1 MQHLNRLDQNLT
13 PVAAPPRIAQSRFLS
28 LLIILGLAATCGA
41 QTLTD
46 QVVNC
51 ANQLRAIVPVA
62 DEFKDQR
69 EQVLSSLNDLEAAAR
84 DGHQYLALYRLQ
96 SLWTS
101 IQPVE
106 YSRSKAAVAKEGLP
120 AFEKS
125 WRQLSTELKSQQASI
140 NKAIPP
146 MLPTAV
152 RGLIQIC
159 LTKSQAYYESSRPFG
174 EDVQLR
180 SGLYYMGVASAELDF
195 ASLCLRQSFS
205 GQPSSP
211 PFHSLG
217 PELLRLDNSIVELYK
232 QRDAPELVEEFIA
245 LSSNMELANQ
255 LERAARYDGA
265 LIAYLDTILK
275 LGLLEVPAPSPEAAA
290 TLGTRLDQMANRLGD
305 GNRDNSVGMIYLA
318 MARQALARTTAGPQ
332 ASDNLK
338 KAAVVID
345 RVLPAYSNTVLEVK

>member
-13 PVAAPPRIAQSRFLS
+13 TAAAPSRITQTRFLS
-28 LLIILGLAATCGA
+28 LLIILCLAATCGA

-69 EQVLSSLNDLEAAAR
+69 ERVLSSLNDLEAAAR

-106 YSRSKAAVAKEGLP
+106 YSRSKAAIAKQGLP
-120 AFEKS
+120 AFENS
-125 WRQLSTELKSQQASI
+125 WRRLSTELKSQEASI

-146 MLPTAV
+146 RLPTAV

-174 EDVQLR
+174 EDVQIR
-180 SGLYYMGVASAELDF
+180 SGLYYMGVAGAELDF
-195 ASLCLRQSFS
+195 ASMCLRQNFA
-205 GQPSSP
+205 GHPSSP

-217 PELLRLDNSIVELYK
+217 SALQQLDNNIVDLYK
-232 QRDAPELVEEFIA
+232 QRDSPQLVEEFIA
-245 LSSNMELANQ
+245 LSSNMEFANQ
-255 LERAARYDGA
+255 LERAGRYDGA
-265 LIAYLDTILK
+265 LVAYLDTVLK
-275 LGLLEVPAPSPEAAA
+275 LGLLEMAAPATDALAALRDSLDTFA
-290 TLGTRLDQMANRLGD
+290 SRLAD
-305 GNRDNSVGMIYLA
+305 GRRDNSVGLIYCA
-318 MARQALARTTAGPQ
+318 MARRALAHAAAAPQ
-332 ASDNLK
+332 SADDLK
-338 KAAVVID
+338 KAAVLVN
-345 RVLPAYSNTVLEVK
+345 RVLPAYFETALE

>member
-13 PVAAPPRIAQSRFLS
+13 PAAPPPRIAQSRFLS
-28 LLIILGLAATCGA
+28 LLIILCLAATCGA

-106 YSRSKAAVAKEGLP
+106 YSRSKAAIAKEGLP

-125 WRQLSTELKSQQASI
+125 WRRLSTELKSQQASI
-140 NKAIPP
+140 DKSIPP
-146 MLPTAV
+146 RLPTAV

-174 EDVQLR
+174 EDVQIR

-195 ASLCLRQSFS
+195 ASLCLKQSFA

-217 PELLRLDNSIVELYK
+217 PELQRLDNSIVELYK

-275 LGLLEVPAPSPEAAA
+275 LGLLEVPAPSPDAAV
-290 TLGTRLDQMANRLGD
+290 TLGTRLDQIANRPGD
-305 GNRDNSVGMIYLA
+305 GSRDNSVGLIYLA
-318 MARQALARTTAGPQ
+318 MGRQALSRATTGPK
-332 ASDNLK
+332 APDNLK

-345 RVLPAYSNTVLEVK
+345 RVLPAYINTALEMK

>member
-1 MQHLNRLDQNLT
+1 
-13 PVAAPPRIAQSRFLS
+13 V
-28 LLIILGLAATCGA
+28 LILCLAATCTA

-46 QVVNC
+46 QVLNR

-62 DEFKDQR
+62 DEFKGQR

-84 DGHQYLALYRLQ
+84 DGHGYLALYRLQ

-106 YSRSKAAVAKEGLP
+106 YSRSKAAVAKEGLA
-120 AFEKS
+120 AFENS
-125 WRQLSTELKSQQASI
+125 WRRLSTELKSQQASI
-140 NKAIPP
+140 DKSIPP
-146 MLPTAV
+146 RLPTAI

-174 EDVQLR
+174 EDVQIR

-195 ASLCLRQSFS
+195 ATLCLKQSFA

-217 PELLRLDNSIVELYK
+217 PELQRLDNSIVELYK
-232 QRDAPELVEEFIA
+232 LRDAPELVEEFIA

-275 LGLLEVPAPSPEAAA
+275 LGLLEVPAPSPDAVGS
-290 TLGTRLDQMANRLGD
+290 LGARLDQLATRLED
-305 GNRDNSVGMIYLA
+305 GRRDNSVGAIYLA
-318 MARQALARTTAGPQ
+318 MARQALTSASTASQ
-332 ASDNLK
+332 APNNLK
-338 KAAVVID
+338 KATILID
-345 RVLPAYSNTVLEVK
+345 RVLPAYINAVLEMK